1 MKKQRKVLLGFEI
14 DTLTNSIVN
23 KNELTNILKN
33 KTMGLVKEP
42 EGVDFIVNSRPLTK
56 KEQEAL
62 SNFIKED
69 KAKRLKKLLTKKES
83 GKRKTSTTRRR
94 TTA

>member
-1 MKKQRKVLLGFEI
+1 VKKQRKVLLGFEI

>member
-1 MKKQRKVLLGFEI
+1 
-14 DTLTNSIVN
+14 
-23 KNELTNILKN
+23 
-33 KTMGLVKEP
+33 MGLVREP

-69 KAKRLKKLLTKKES
+69 KAKRLKKLLTKKEPE
-83 GKRKTSTTRRR
+83 KRRASTIKERGLLNK
-94 TTA
+94 